1 MEDKTTRYVIIT
13 VFVLAAIGLFFAP
26 AWSGQ
31 LRPDGPPVDE
41 AAAGGMLARL
51 PGGGKIYLPLKK
63 TDVGLEVT
71 SGIVSAEVTQQFT
84 NDTVHPLE
92 AVYIFPLP
100 SRASVTGMKLR
111 VGSRIISSVV
121 KEKEE
126 ARKTYAKAKKAGKK
140 AALVEQE
147 RPNIFTTSVANF
159 LPGETAEVTLTYME
173 PAEYRR
179 GVYDVAFPM
188 VVGQRYMPVTLERRS
203 DGSAA
208 VAPVVED
215 AARLNPPLRR
225 PSVDSGHRL
234 TLSAEIFG
242 LAVDRVVSNTH
253 AIDVH
258 RPGRGQGATTVSLA
272 RGEVVPDKDFNM
284 SIYLEESGDPVSS
297 FVVSPGEE
305 ESHGLLSVF
314 PPTMESAA
322 GGEPVPREVIF
333 LIDTSGSMSGT
344 SIGQAKTGLGLC
356 LDMLRPVDRFTVVRF
371 SNSFSSFSPDLREA
385 TPERIESARKYVR
398 GLNSGG
404 GTEMQKA
411 LKHVLSFP
419 RKSGRM
425 RLIVFLTDGAVG
437 NEHSLIRL
445 LESDLNEARLF
456 AFAIGSAPNEYL
468 VRKMAEIGRGQARFI
483 RSHED
488 IGEVMADFFR
498 TLEAPVLTD
507 LQLFWED
514 DGGESVGDAV
524 RFFPDPPPDIYV
536 DRPLQVSMRYPRDLA
551 ARLVVRGNRDGR
563 EESFSFPLREGMET
577 NHPAVEKLFGR
588 AHIGDLMFRWI
599 RGDQEEKDRLRGEIV
614 EAGLRYQL
622 LSRFT
627 SRVAVE
633 ERVER
638 APDGRLVTVPV
649 KVPLPRGWK
658 PGAFFPTA
666 TNDWFFLLAG
676 LLLMLSGSVLASKT
690 RTGSGAE
697 HVS

>member
-63 TDVGLEVT
+63 TDVRLEVT

-215 AARLNPPLRR
+215 AARLNPPLLR

-314 PPTMESAA
+314 PPTMPVCGRRGACAA
-322 GGEPVPREVIF
+322 GSHLSHRHQRVHVGHLHRPGEDGAGALPGHASPRGPVHHRA
-333 LIDTSGSMSGT
+333 L
-344 SIGQAKTGLGLC
+344 
-356 LDMLRPVDRFTVVRF
+356 LRTAFPPSV
-371 SNSFSSFSPDLREA
+371 PDLREA
-385 TPERIESARKYVR
+385 T
-398 GLNSGG
+398 
-404 GTEMQKA
+404 T
-411 LKHVLSFP
+411 
-419 RKSGRM
+419 
-425 RLIVFLTDGAVG
+425 
-437 NEHSLIRL
+437 
-445 LESDLNEARLF
+445 
-456 AFAIGSAPNEYL
+456 
-468 VRKMAEIGRGQARFI
+468 
-483 RSHED
+483 
-488 IGEVMADFFR
+488 GE
-498 TLEAPVLTD
+498 
-507 LQLFWED
+507 
-514 DGGESVGDAV
+514 
-524 RFFPDPPPDIYV
+524 
-536 DRPLQVSMRYPRDLA
+536 
-551 ARLVVRGNRDGR
+551 NR
-563 EESFSFPLREGMET
+563 
-577 NHPAVEKLFGR
+577 V
-588 AHIGDLMFRWI
+588 
-599 RGDQEEKDRLRGEIV
+599 
-614 EAGLRYQL
+614 
-622 LSRFT
+622 
-627 SRVAVE
+627 
-633 ERVER
+633 
-638 APDGRLVTVPV
+638 
-649 KVPLPRGWK
+649 
-658 PGAFFPTA
+658 
-666 TNDWFFLLAG
+666 
-676 LLLMLSGSVLASKT
+676 
-690 RTGSGAE
+690 GAE
-697 HVS
+697 VRAGP

>member
-1 MEDKTTRYVIIT
+1 
-13 VFVLAAIGLFFAP
+13 
-26 AWSGQ
+26 
-31 LRPDGPPVDE
+31 
-41 AAAGGMLARL
+41 
-51 PGGGKIYLPLKK
+51 
-63 TDVGLEVT
+63 
-71 SGIVSAEVTQQFT
+71 
-84 NDTVHPLE
+84 
-92 AVYIFPLP
+92 
-100 SRASVTGMKLR
+100 
-111 VGSRIISSVV
+111 
-121 KEKEE
+121 
-126 ARKTYAKAKKAGKK
+126 
-140 AALVEQE
+140 
-147 RPNIFTTSVANF
+147 
-159 LPGETAEVTLTYME
+159 
-173 PAEYRR
+173 
-179 GVYDVAFPM
+179 
-188 VVGQRYMPVTLERRS
+188 
-203 DGSAA
+203 
-208 VAPVVED
+208 
-215 AARLNPPLRR
+215 
-225 PSVDSGHRL
+225 
-234 TLSAEIFG
+234 
-242 LAVDRVVSNTH
+242 
-253 AIDVH
+253 
-258 RPGRGQGATTVSLA
+258 
-272 RGEVVPDKDFNM
+272 
-284 SIYLEESGDPVSS
+284 
-297 FVVSPGEE
+297 
-305 ESHGLLSVF
+305 
-314 PPTMESAA
+314 
-322 GGEPVPREVIF
+322 
-333 LIDTSGSMSGT
+333 
-344 SIGQAKTGLGLC
+344 
-356 LDMLRPVDRFTVVRF
+356 
-371 SNSFSSFSPDLREA
+371 
-385 TPERIESARKYVR
+385 
-398 GLNSGG
+398 
-404 GTEMQKA
+404 
-411 LKHVLSFP
+411 
-419 RKSGRM
+419 M

-437 NEHSLIRL
+437 NEHSLMRL
-445 LESDLNEARLF
+445 LDENLNGARLF

-563 EESFSFPLREGMET
+563 EESFSFPMGERMEE

-676 LLLMLSGSVLASKT
+676 LLLMLSGSVLAWKAW
-690 RTGSGAE
+690 TGRGAE
-697 HVS
+697 RVS